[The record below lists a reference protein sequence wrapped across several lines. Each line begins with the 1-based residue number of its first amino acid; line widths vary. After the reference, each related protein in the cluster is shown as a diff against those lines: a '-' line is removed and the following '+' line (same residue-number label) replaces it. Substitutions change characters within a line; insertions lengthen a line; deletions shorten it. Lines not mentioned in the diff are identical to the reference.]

1 MKSHERTGIEVNIP
15 EFLAGGGEMG
25 ERIRSFDWTATPLG
39 HPHTWPPSLRT
50 CVRIMLAS
58 RQPIWLGWGKQLIKL
73 YNDPYRSIV
82 GGKHPE
88 ALGQPA
94 SVVWKDIWR
103 EIEPLLELV
112 MEKDQGTYV
121 ESQLLIMHRN
131 GYPEE
136 TYYTFSYTP
145 VPGEDGRPAG
155 MICFNTDDTAR
166 ITGERQLKT
175 LRDLSQSFINCK
187 EKQDVYQR
195 TITALQQNTY
205 DFPFALLY
213 ELSPDHAHLVAAT
226 EDDHAAFNIPVH
238 IDLKEDNELSQH
250 CLAAIRTD
258 SQQVMEGLIAK
269 LGNMPKGAWEIA
281 PEKALILPI
290 AQSGQS
296 KTYGLFVIGLNP
308 YRLPDERYQSFFTLV
323 ADQVA
328 TALSDVFALEAERK
342 RAEAL
347 AEIDRAKTAF
357 FTNISHEFRTPL
369 TLMLGSLE
377 ELLDK
382 PVVELGRDNKEI
394 VDTTHRNA
402 MRLLRLVNNLLDFS
416 RIEAGKTKA
425 QYRLTDI
432 SRYTIDLAS
441 TFRSVIEA
449 AGLQLNVYS
458 ERIDA
463 PVYVDQQMWE
473 KIVLNLLSNAFK
485 YTMRGHI
492 TVSLQQHDGNVVL
505 KVADTGVGIP
515 ESELPKMF
523 QRFHRVENVTGRTY
537 EGSGIGLSLVKE
549 LVHLHE
555 GNITVTSRQGKGSEF
570 TITIP
575 TGKAHL
581 PANQVSDKET
591 DAAVT
596 LDNSFIEEAATLIDL
611 SLSENSKTAADGEKP
626 AIMVVD
632 DNADMRSYFTSLLQ
646 KQYTVFTADNGLQAV
661 GILKE
666 RTPQLIISDVM
677 MPVMNGIELLQTV
690 KNDEQLSNIPVIL
703 VSARAGEEAKIEG
716 YDIGA
721 DDYLVKPFSAKELLA
736 RVKAQVII
744 AEKRKK
750 IAESEKKYRS
760 IAEQLEA
767 LVKERTEDLNRT
779 NLELQRSNDDL
790 QQFAHVASHDLKE
803 PVRKVRIFSN
813 LLETELQGNIT
824 YKAKTFLSKIEAA
837 AARMYAMIEGVL
849 LYSSLDATRMVHE
862 QVSLAEVI
870 EQTKS
875 DLEIVIAQK
884 HAVIDYG
891 ELPVVSGSR
900 VLLERLFYNLIN
912 NALKFSHPSRNLSI
926 DITVSVL
933 DSAKLEDSLN
943 LVAEGQYYEIV
954 VRDNGIGFDPAEA
967 EKIFKTFTRLHTK
980 DKYEGTGL
988 GLALCKKIVELHSGA
1003 IQARSV
1009 EGQGSSFIVLLPVK
1023 TQ

>member
-1 MKSHERTGIEVNIP
+1 MKSYEWTGNESNIP
-15 EFLAGGGEMG
+15 EFLAGGGELG
-25 ERIRSFDWTATPLG
+25 ERIRSYDWSATPLG

-58 RQPIWLGWGKQLIKL
+58 RQPIWLGWGKELIKL

-103 EIEPLLELV
+103 DIEPMLQEV

-145 VPGEDGRPAG
+145 VPGDDGRPAG

-166 ITGERQLKT
+166 IIGERQMKT
-175 LRDLSQSFINCK
+175 LRDTSQYFINCK
-187 EKQDVYQR
+187 DKAEVYQY
-195 TITALQQNTY
+195 TIEALRQNPY

-213 ELSPDHAHLVAAT
+213 EVTPDHAHLVGST
-226 EDDHAAFNIPVH
+226 EKNHTAFNIPAH
-238 IDLKEDNELSQH
+238 IDLKYDHEVPRLCQ
-250 CLAAIRTD
+250 AAIETD
-258 SQQVMEGLIAK
+258 KPQLMEGLTVK
-269 LGNMPKGAWEIA
+269 LGSMPPGAWEVS
-281 PEKALILPI
+281 PENALILPI
-290 AQSGQS
+290 TQSGQN
-296 KTYGLFVIGLNP
+296 KNYGLLVIGLNP
-308 YRLPDERYQSFFTLV
+308 YRLLDEKYQSFFSLV

-328 TALSDVFALEAERK
+328 TALSDVFAQEAERK

-377 ELLDK
+377 ELLNQ
-382 PVVELGRDNKEI
+382 PVVEIGQDNKDIIE
-394 VDTTHRNA
+394 TTHRNA

-432 SRYTIDLAS
+432 ARYTIDLAS
-441 TFRSVIEA
+441 TFRSVMEA
-449 AGLQLNVYS
+449 AGLQLQVNC
-458 ERIDA
+458 EHIDM

-485 YTMRGHI
+485 YTMRGTI
-492 TVSLQQHDGNVVL
+492 TVTLRAENNKVVL
-505 KVADTGVGIP
+505 TVKDTGVGIP

-549 LVHLHE
+549 LVNLHNGE
-555 GNITVTSRQGKGSEF
+555 ISVLSKQGQGSEF
-570 TITIP
+570 IVTIP
-575 TGKAHL
+575 SGKAHL
-581 PANQVSDKET
+581 PSGQVNDLEA
-591 DAAVT
+591 DATIT
-596 LDNSFIEEAATLIDL
+596 LDNSFLEEAATLIDL
-611 SLSENSKTAADGEKP
+611 PQPETGKHPADGEKP
-626 AIMVVD
+626 PLLVVD
-632 DNADMRSYFTSLLQ
+632 DNADMRAYFASLLQ
-646 KQYTVFTADNGLQAV
+646 KQYKVITVSNGLQAV
-661 GILKE
+661 EVLKE
-666 RTPQLIISDVM
+666 ELPQLIISDVM

-690 KNDEQLSNIPVIL
+690 KSDEQLSNIPVIL

-721 DDYLVKPFSAKELLA
+721 DDYLVKPFSARELLA
-736 RVKAQVII
+736 RVKAQVNIS
-744 AEKRKK
+744 EKRRK
-750 IAESEKKYRS
+750 IAESEKKYRNV
-760 IAEQLEA
+760 AEQLEA
-767 LVKERTEDLNRT
+767 LVKERTENLRRA

-803 PVRKVRIFSN
+803 PVRKVRIFTN
-813 LLETELQGNIT
+813 LLEGELRDSISD
-824 YKAKTFLSKIEAA
+824 KAKTFLSKIEAA

-849 LYSSLDATRMVHE
+849 LYSSLDAARIEQEKVALTEVME
-862 QVSLAEVI
+862 QV
-870 EQTKS
+870 TS

-884 HAVIDYG
+884 NALVRYKD
-891 ELPVVSGSR
+891 LPEVNGSK
-900 VLLERLFYNLIN
+900 VLFEQLFYNLLN
-912 NALKFSHPSRNLSI
+912 NALKFSHPARSLQVE
-926 DITVSVL
+926 ITAVKISGAAVDCQL
-933 DSAKLEDSLN
+933 LLPADKD
-943 LVAEGQYYEIV
+943 YYQV
-954 VRDNGIGFDPAEA
+954 TVQDNGIGFDQADA
-967 EKIFKTFTRLHTK
+967 DKIFKTFSRLHTK

-988 GLALCKKIVELHSGA
+988 GLALCKKIVELHNGA
-1003 IQARSV
+1003 ITARSR
-1009 EGQGSSFIVLLPVK
+1009 EGEGAGFIVLLPAVH
-1023 TQ
+1023 Q

>member
-1 MKSHERTGIEVNIP
+1 MKSPEWSGIEVNIP

-25 ERIRSFDWTATPLG
+25 ERIRSFNWAATPLG
-39 HPHTWPPSLRT
+39 HPQTWPPSLRT

-58 RQPIWLGWGKQLIKL
+58 RQPIWLGWGKQLVKL
-73 YNDPYRSIV
+73 YNDPYLSIV

-103 EIEPLLELV
+103 EIDPMLKQV

-145 VPGEDGRPAG
+145 VPGEDGKPAG
-155 MICFNTDDTAR
+155 MICFNTDDTGR
-166 ITGERQLKT
+166 ITGERQLTT
-175 LRDLSQSFINCK
+175 LRDLSQHFINCK
-187 EKQDVYQR
+187 DKSEVYQS
-195 TITALQQNTY
+195 TIGALQQNTH
-205 DFPFALLY
+205 DFPFALVY
-213 ELSPDHAHLVAAT
+213 ELSQDNAHLVAST
-226 EDDHAAFNIPVH
+226 EHDHAAFNIPAH
-238 IDLKEDNELSQH
+238 IDMTEAHEVSQL
-250 CLAAIRTD
+250 CQAAIRTD
-258 SQQVMEGLIAK
+258 RPQLMEGLTAK
-269 LGNMPKGAWEIA
+269 LGDMPKGAWEIS

-290 AQSGQS
+290 TQSGQN
-296 KTYGLFVIGLNP
+296 KTYGLLVIGLNP
-308 YRLPDERYQSFFTLV
+308 YRLPDEKYQSFFTLV

-328 TALSDVFALEAERK
+328 TALSDVFAQEAERK

-377 ELLDK
+377 ELLSK
-382 PVVELGRDNKEI
+382 PVVELGQDNKDI
-394 VDTTHRNA
+394 VETTHRNA

-432 SRYTIDLAS
+432 ARYTIDLAS

-449 AGLQLNVYS
+449 AGLQLHVHC

-485 YTMRGHI
+485 YTMRGAI
-492 TVSLQQHDGNVVL
+492 TVSLRAETGNVVL
-505 KVADTGVGIP
+505 AVKDTGVGIP
-515 ESELPKMF
+515 ETELPKMF
-523 QRFHRVENVTGRTY
+523 ERFHRVENVTGRTY

-549 LVHLHE
+549 LVHFHS
-555 GNITVTSRQGKGSEF
+555 GNISVASKQGKGSEF
-570 TITIP
+570 TINIP
-575 TGKAHL
+575 AGKAHL
-581 PANQVSDKET
+581 PADQVSDQET
-591 DAAVT
+591 DAEVT
-596 LDNSFIEEAATLIDL
+596 LDNSFIEEAVTLIDL
-611 SLSENSKTAADGEKP
+611 PLSENGKPSADGEKP
-626 AIMVVD
+626 VILVVD

-646 KQYTVFTADNGLQAV
+646 KQYRVVTADNGLQAV
-661 GILKE
+661 EILKQE
-666 RTPQLIISDVM
+666 SPQLIVSDVM
-677 MPVMNGIELLQTV
+677 MPVMSGFELLQTV
-690 KNDEQLSNIPVIL
+690 KNDEQLNNIPVIL

-736 RVKAQVII
+736 RVKAQVTI
-744 AEKRKK
+744 AEKRRK
-750 IAESEKKYRS
+750 IEESEKKYRNV
-760 IAEQLEA
+760 AEQLEA
-767 LVKERTEDLNRT
+767 LVKERTENLRQI

-813 LLETELQGNIT
+813 LLEGELQGNISD
-824 YKAKTFLSKIEAA
+824 KAKTFLSKIEAA

-849 LYSSLDATRMVHE
+849 LYSSLDATRIVQE
-862 QVSLAEVI
+862 KISLVDVI
-870 EQTKS
+870 EQATS

-884 HAVIDYG
+884 DATIRYAD
-891 ELPVVSGSR
+891 LPVVNGSK
-900 VLLERLFYNLIN
+900 VLLEQLFYNLVN
-912 NALKFSHPSRNLSI
+912 NALKFSHPARRLQIN
-926 DITVSVL
+926 ITASAINGAAL
-933 DSAKLEDSLN
+933 DSQLSLS
-943 LVAEGQYYEIV
+943 ADKQYHEIT
-954 VRDNGIGFDPAEA
+954 VRDNGIGFEQSEA

-988 GLALCKKIVELHSGA
+988 GLALCKKIVELHNGA
-1003 IQARSV
+1003 ITAKSM
-1009 EGQGSSFIVLLPVK
+1009 EGEGSSFIVILP
-1023 TQ
+1023 T